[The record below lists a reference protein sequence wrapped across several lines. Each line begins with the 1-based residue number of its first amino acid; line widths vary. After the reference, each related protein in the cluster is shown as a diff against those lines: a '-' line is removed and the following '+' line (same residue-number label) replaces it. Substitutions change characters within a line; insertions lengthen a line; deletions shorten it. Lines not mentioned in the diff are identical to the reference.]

1 MSEND
6 LALKAAAL
14 GTSIKELE
22 SFSYSVSHDLRS
34 PLRAIDGFSQVLL
47 EDYNESLDETGRD
60 HLRRVRDAAQRMGR
74 LIDDL
79 LKLSRV
85 TRSIFNKEK
94 ADLTSIAQEI
104 AERLQLQEPERK
116 VEFEI
121 QPGLRCMGDAN
132 LLEIMLE
139 NLMGNAWKYTGKEEA
154 ARIEFGRTTIDKE
167 PAFYVRD
174 DGAGFDETT
183 RTKCS
188 SLSSACMTT
197 ANSRGRVSAW
207 PS

>member
-1 MSEND
+1 M
-6 LALKAAAL
+6 
-14 GTSIKELE
+14 
-22 SFSYSVSHDLRS
+22 RS

-47 EDYNESLDETGRD
+47 EDYSESLDETGQD

-94 ADLTSIAQEI
+94 VDLTSIAQEI

-174 DGAGFDETT
+174 NGAGFDENYKDKMFKSFQ
-183 RTKCS
+183 RLHDDGEFKGS
-188 SLSSACMTT
+188 GIGLAIV
-197 ANSRGRVSAW
+197 SRIINRHNGRIWAESGEGKGATFYFTV
-207 PS
+207 